1 MWSRLEV
8 PRSGLQHKNLGGHRS
23 AHDILQEISQV
34 AGSQEGWV
42 FALVT
47 GNLPVVS
54 IPALCPHSDAFA
66 KLLES
71 GDLSMSSV
79 RVDGISMSFQNLL
92 AKICFHHHFSGK
104 GPDGAGG
111 RAQPP
116 RTGGPH
122 ALTPARSV
130 AVVERVGSCA
140 SLYSRS
146 IQGHHVC
153 LLVKKV
159 SARPP
164 PAPPAPSPCP
174 PRPRSSECSGPG
186 AAWLLRQGPG
196 SSSCARPACPH
207 LSGHS
212 WPEVGAPSHPAPSG
226 RGLVRATRV
235 FLPDMLCG
243 IHQGNHPG
251 LELSFLRASL

>member
-1 MWSRLEV
+1 M
-8 PRSGLQHKNLGGHRS
+8 
-23 AHDILQEISQV
+23 
-34 AGSQEGWV
+34 
-42 FALVT
+42 T

-116 RTGGPH
+116 CTGGPH

-130 AVVERVGSCA
+130 AVVECVGSCA

-174 PRPRSSECSGPG
+174 TRARSSECSLAAPPRPG
-186 AAWLLRQGPG
+186 ELVVVRTAGLPSPVGALVARGG
-196 SSSCARPACPH
+196 SSLPSCSLWERPCACDACV
-207 LSGHS
+207 SS
-212 WPEVGAPSHPAPSG
+212 
-226 RGLVRATRV
+226 
-235 FLPDMLCG
+235 
-243 IHQGNHPG
+243 
-251 LELSFLRASL
+251 

>member
-1 MWSRLEV
+1 M
-8 PRSGLQHKNLGGHRS
+8 
-23 AHDILQEISQV
+23 
-34 AGSQEGWV
+34 
-42 FALVT
+42 VT

-122 ALTPARSV
+122 ALTPAWSV

-164 PAPPAPSPCP
+164 PAPRPPHRAPHVPAAPS
-174 PRPRSSECSGPG
+174 
-186 AAWLLRQGPG
+186 AAWLLRRGPG
-196 SSSCARPACPH
+196 SSWSCARPACPH

-235 FLPDMLCG
+235 FLPDTLCG

>member
-1 MWSRLEV
+1 M
-8 PRSGLQHKNLGGHRS
+8 
-23 AHDILQEISQV
+23 
-34 AGSQEGWV
+34 
-42 FALVT
+42 T

-164 PAPPAPSPCP
+164 PAPRPLTVPRTCPQLRVQRAGCNLAAP
-174 PRPRSSECSGPG
+174 PRPGELVVVCTAGLPSPVG
-186 AAWLLRQGPG
+186 ALVARGG
-196 SSSCARPACPH
+196 SSLPSCTLWERPCACDACV
-207 LSGHS
+207 SS
-212 WPEVGAPSHPAPSG
+212 
-226 RGLVRATRV
+226 
-235 FLPDMLCG
+235 
-243 IHQGNHPG
+243 
-251 LELSFLRASL
+251 